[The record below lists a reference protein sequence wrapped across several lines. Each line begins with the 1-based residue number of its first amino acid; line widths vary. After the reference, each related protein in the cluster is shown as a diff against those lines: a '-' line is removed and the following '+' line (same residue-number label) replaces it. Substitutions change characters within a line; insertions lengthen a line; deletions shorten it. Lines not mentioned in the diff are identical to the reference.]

1 MAFPNPPPCLRRPSA
16 NLLQF
21 FAKTFPIPVRQ
32 ISKVTIN
39 SIYSSETF
47 CLAPWCLFSEAKIL
61 YHFCVFSS
69 EAGSLGETKQFG
81 QKVTRAVMNLMGA
94 RAQRKA

>member
-69 EAGSLGETKQFG
+69 EAGHLERLNSLDK
-81 QKVTRAVMNLMGA
+81 K
-94 RAQRKA
+94 